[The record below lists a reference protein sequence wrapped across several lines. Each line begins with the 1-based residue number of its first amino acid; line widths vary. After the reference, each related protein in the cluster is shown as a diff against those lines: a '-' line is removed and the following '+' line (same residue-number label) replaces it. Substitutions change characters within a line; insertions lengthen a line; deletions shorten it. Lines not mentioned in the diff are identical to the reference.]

1 MIALHIAAAEQA
13 RYRVRNRKSMISII
27 NNIKN

>member
-13 RYRVRNRKSMISII
+13 RNRVRNRKSMISII